1 MADFEYLESFAS
13 EARKNCLFCI
23 ANLGVGHV
31 GGSLSIIEIL
41 TYLLNGEMRNLYPDD
56 PGREDRDMLV
66 VSKGHSGPALY
77 SILAKKGYFPMSWL
91 NTLNQ
96 GGTRLPS
103 HCDRNQTPGIDM
115 STGSLGQGIS
125 AACGIAYAS
134 KLKGTDQRTYCIIG
148 DGETEEGQNW
158 EAAMFARAKGL
169 DNLIVITDYNKLQ
182 LDGPV
187 AQVLSLD
194 DLETKW
200 KAFGWD
206 VVRCNGHDL
215 RDLDRAFGQCHE
227 RDSRPK
233 MVICDTVKAKG
244 FPRLEN
250 KPESHNANITLD
262 EVKALYNN
270 DVPSWLGDK
279 KDRPEPLKVNKPA
292 LPGPASS
299 CISDTSVEMRQAYCQ
314 TLMDIAEKDPRLVI
328 LEADLMKSSG
338 TVPFM
343 NRFGARAIDCGIAE
357 ANMVGIASGLSVQ
370 GFIPFAATFAC
381 FAGRRTFD
389 QFFISSN
396 YARLNVKL
404 VGTDPGIAAVYNGG
418 THMPFEDIGL
428 MRMIPDLVIA
438 EPSDAASVSGLVR
451 AMYEYQGSCY
461 LRLQRKDSP
470 AIYGNDEKFELGR
483 SKVLAEG
490 SDVTLIG
497 LGAVMMQE
505 VLKAAAMLEK
515 DGIHV
520 TVIDALTVKPLD
532 RDLILAK
539 ARETKAIVTCENHQ
553 VDGGLGMAVTKL
565 LADENVPCRMGYIGI
580 QGRFGQVGNLDYL
593 IHEYNLSASDICAR
607 AKTIIEKK

>member
-56 PGREDRDMLV
+56 PRREDRDMLV

-103 HCDRNQTPGIDM
+103 HC
-115 STGSLGQGIS
+115 LGQGIS

-227 RDSRPK
+227 RDARPK
-233 MVICDTVKAKG
+233 MVICD
-244 FPRLEN
+244 
-250 KPESHNANITLD
+250 ANISLD

-357 ANMVGIASGLSVQ
+357 ANMVGKRSERPGLHPVRRHVRMLCGAQDLRPVLHLIQLRQAERQARGNRPGHRGRVQ
-370 GFIPFAATFAC
+370 
-381 FAGRRTFD
+381 RRNAHAVRGHR
-389 QFFISSN
+389 SN
-396 YARLNVKL
+396 
-404 VGTDPGIAAVYNGG
+404 
-418 THMPFEDIGL
+418 ED
-428 MRMIPDLVIA
+428 
-438 EPSDAASVSGLVR
+438 
-451 AMYEYQGSCY
+451 
-461 LRLQRKDSP
+461 DS
-470 AIYGNDEKFELGR
+470 
-483 SKVLAEG
+483 
-490 SDVTLIG
+490 
-497 LGAVMMQE
+497 
-505 VLKAAAMLEK
+505 
-515 DGIHV
+515 
-520 TVIDALTVKPLD
+520 
-532 RDLILAK
+532 
-539 ARETKAIVTCENHQ
+539 
-553 VDGGLGMAVTKL
+553 
-565 LADENVPCRMGYIGI
+565 
-580 QGRFGQVGNLDYL
+580 
-593 IHEYNLSASDICAR
+593 
-607 AKTIIEKK
+607 